1 MSNKFNFT
9 DNKIRTIQP
18 IADQKR
24 GYHYDTKTA
33 GLRLQVT
40 ASGTKSFQF
49 QAWDAKRGRPATRTL
64 GKYPAISINKARE
77 LALRAMTALSDGVD
91 IENEAQR
98 LRDEDTLNTVFERWL
113 DQFAIPH
120 KKSWSEDVRRYDLY
134 IKKPLGNKRVSWFSA
149 AKIRTWHN
157 KITTIPKQRGEG
169 TITQS
174 TANRALALLSTV
186 FNQSLP
192 EIPNPCRSVKKF
204 HEESRDRFLQPDELK
219 RFFEA
224 LHHDDTPETLRDYI
238 LISLFTG
245 ARRANN
251 LSMMWNEISFERG
264 AWIIPAKKSKNGS
277 TMVVPLVEEALEI
290 LQKRKQQTRSV
301 FVFPGPGKTGHYL
314 EPKRA
319 WKTLITRANLQ
330 DIRLHDLRRT
340 MGSWQTMTGASST
353 IVGKTLGHKSPE
365 ATAVYARL
373 NLDPVR
379 ASMAVAVKAM
389 LANQLASEKIE
400 PIRECE
406 LQPPKK
412 RYDTDLA

>member
-9 DNKIRTIQP
+9 DNKIRTVQP

-24 GYHYDTKTA
+24 GYYYDTKTA

-98 LRDEDTLNTVFERWL
+98 LRDEDTLDTVFERWL

-120 KKSWSEDVRRYDLY
+120 KKSWPEDVRRYDLY

-149 AKIRTWHN
+149 AKIRAWHN
-157 KITTIPKQRGEG
+157 KITTMPKQRGEG
-169 TITQS
+169 TLTQS

-224 LHHDDTPETLRDYI
+224 LLHDDTPETLRDYV

-245 ARRANN
+245 ARRSNN

-264 AWIIPAKKSKNGS
+264 VWIIPAKKSKNGS

-301 FVFPGPGKTGHYL
+301 FVFPGSGKTGHYL

-319 WKTLITRANLQ
+319 WKSLITRANLQ

-379 ASMAVAVKAM
+379 TSMAVAVKAM
-389 LANQLASEKIE
+389 LANQLTSEKIKL
-400 PIRECE
+400 IREVE
-406 LQPPKK
+406 KS
-412 RYDTDLA
+412 